1 MIVVEYIERP
11 GDQILSKKIAPSND
25 AVLTALGSF
34 LHS

>member
-1 MIVVEYIERP
+1 MNVTEYIDRP